1 MKHHDSAARRQEL
14 WCAGQYAGLIAE
26 LSVTL
31 DLEAGASEA
40 TQAGHFT
47 ALAADL
53 SGALDI
59 TAGQRASG
67 AVTEPG
73 DRRPASSLAVRT
85 GDHTWV
91 ERFALDLAMIGAP
104 ARLDLR
110 LNPHYLEI
118 RDTIHRT
125 ADLDLVGDLDRTLA
139 RTHEL
144 VQESEQAQGRALSVA
159 RVARDRNY
167 AANYGPSVSRAIDF
181 ALVCVRRLIDAL
193 DAPCQLA
200 LGLAE
205 RLARDLDIVRDVLHV
220 SSEPVA
226 YSYSHGLTLAHDL
239 ALSVELALTAGRDRA
254 RKRLNELDNVR
265 KHTHAV
271 DPARELARNHCDV
284 TEDIAYSHR
293 LLGDLSRALAA
304 GLQNSP
310 DLEAARAAAL
320 AIGRHLDIARAS
332 NATEQQWIQDVV
344 EQAVTDFTGADLSS
358 AALENASLE
367 RVRWSV
373 STRWPPE
380 WAAHIRDVSIEVQPG
395 IFEIRSGRQASPHAA
410 LRGT

>member
-1 MKHHDSAARRQEL
+1 MKHDGSAARRQEL
-14 WCAGQYAGLIAE
+14 WCAEQYAGLITD
-26 LSVTL
+26 LSLTL

-40 TQAGHFT
+40 TQAGHFS

-53 SGALDI
+53 SGLLDI
-59 TAGQRASG
+59 AAGQRASG

-73 DRRPASSLAVRT
+73 GCRPVSSLTVRT

-91 ERFALDLAMIGAP
+91 ERFALDLVMIGAP

-125 ADLDLVGDLDRTLA
+125 ADLDLVGDLDRALA
-139 RTHEL
+139 RTHDL
-144 VQESEQAQGRALSVA
+144 FQESEEAQSRALSVA

-167 AANYGPSVSRAIDF
+167 AADYRSSVSRAIDF
-181 ALVCVRRLIDAL
+181 ALVCVRRLMDAL

-200 LGLAE
+200 LDLVE

-226 YSYSHGLTLAHDL
+226 YSYNHGLTLAHDL
-239 ALSVELALTAGRDRA
+239 TLSVELALTGVRDRA
-254 RKRLNELDNVR
+254 EKRRNELHNVR
-265 KHTHAV
+265 EQIHAV
-271 DPARELARNHCDV
+271 DPARGLARNHYDV
-284 TEDIAYSHR
+284 TKDVAYSHR
-293 LLGDLSRALAA
+293 LLGDLSGALAA
-304 GLQNSP
+304 SLQNSP
-310 DLEAARAAAL
+310 DLRAARAAAL

-332 NATEQQWIQDVV
+332 NTTEQQWIQDIV

-358 AALENASLE
+358 AALESASLE
-367 RVRWSV
+367 RVRWSA
-373 STRWPPE
+373 STRWPLE